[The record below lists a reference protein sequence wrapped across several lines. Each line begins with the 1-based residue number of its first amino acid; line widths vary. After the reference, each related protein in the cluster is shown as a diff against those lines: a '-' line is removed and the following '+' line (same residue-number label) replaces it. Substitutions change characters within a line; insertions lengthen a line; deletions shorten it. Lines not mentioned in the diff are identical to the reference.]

1 MSQKGV
7 YPYQYMDDCKT
18 FNKKS
23 LPEKEGI
30 YSHLNIDDITDADYA
45 HAKKVSKDFKIRNLG
60 EYHDLYFQSETLL
73 LTDVFENFTNMC
85 LKIDKLDP
93 AKFSIS
99 FRISMASSFKRD

>member
-45 HAKKVSKDFKIRNLG
+45 HAKKVSKDFKIRNLW

-99 FRISMASSFKRD
+99 FRISMASSFKKD